1 MEKMNIDFQHI
12 ENQDKNMKTWDPYF
26 IWVQKWGAPA
36 SIAIETHSETL
47 VLPSHMGM

>member
-12 ENQDKNMKTWDPYF
+12 ENQEKHENLGPILHLSAKM
-26 IWVQKWGAPA
+26 GAPA
-36 SIAIETHSETL
+36 SIAIEKHSERL